1 MVSERVIARM
11 RTKGRA
17 EMVSETVINRMSQL
31 LSLQERP
38 RFKQA
43 SPKFEPRRWS
53 GRTHQCREEK
63 AIVEGFRGVVEG

>member
-17 EMVSETVINRMSQL
+17 EMVSETVINWMSQ
-31 LSLQERP
+31 LQERP

-43 SPKFEPRRWS
+43 SPKFEPRRGS